1 MRTARRHL
9 SGSRD
14 TQTRMW
20 QHLTAF
26 ADADTAPRVIAD
38 IADFL
43 EHADAVCLLVCAIE
57 ARSETLVRF
66 LYAHEHLLLL
76 GDDEKKYASV
86 LHCAAAHGRIA
97 VVQWVLRHRSMRE
110 SRNKSHVSRVRPF
123 EPTNARNTSLA
134 MAWVN
139 RNVPYL
145 FPAGVMY
152 EAAKQGDLQVVEWL
166 HTTTQYEPYKAME
179 FAASRGYLEVA
190 QWVYDH
196 HTSAI
201 LPIFSTVAGQITKE
215 AAQIYMLEPLGQLDV
230 MNWIA
235 VFVKKTYFREA
246 FATRKGLMGTYD
258 QRDDDID
265 WEDAAA
271 RDAAFSY
278 RRYKAMDH
286 AAAQGDLASL
296 KQLHADGKW
305 PCSAHAM
312 DCAARGG
319 HLHVVK
325 WLHKNRTEGCTSHAI
340 AGAAGNGHF
349 EVAQWLHANRFE
361 GCRSFAM
368 DVTASHG
375 HLQIL
380 QWLYVEYPRFSC
392 SSAFLPCVA
401 ANNHKHVLQW
411 LHEEKGFPLELR
423 TLEAAIADGHFELVQ
438 WILKK
443 VPGLQTQL
451 TPYHAAKAAR
461 SGHFEMTKWLV
472 QDLGLWSPRAL
483 LNAAMAGNLE
493 LVAWL
498 HGTGYP
504 SDMVDGDSLFEIGKT
519 HPLDLVKWLLEH
531 HLAAPHLASTQK
543 QLFALFAHEPKT
555 VSERFGV
562 VTPLTSS
569 VSKGKWFEWDLHTK
583 EAPSWMRAFTRLT
596 LGAAPTAASSIDWM
610 PMIVAQRGDLPILQ
624 SLAEG
629 QHPEMFT
636 KQTMRA
642 ILAYTKAGDILEW
655 FQQNCTPPWKFA
667 GPEMIEWATKFKQRN
682 VLLLFAIEGLRQV
695 SRGHAFGTMVHT
707 ACRHGHVDMLQWAYD
722 NFGTIF
728 GPALPSSSPPSALV
742 QGDELFWSA
751 APWHECLLGAAAYG
765 QLDVVQWI
773 YGNGISSVLELIC
786 ASGFRQTLANT
797 AMASG
802 QLAILKWVYEQ
813 QPFWEVQEKHEMHV
827 SMTQA
832 ALQEAMNNKL
842 VDVLQWYL
850 EQQQLHCDAINHLGP
865 AFQDRI
871 KNFVAT
877 EARGFLPMTE
887 IAFVLPPSSIS
898 VGCGAQGPSK
908 GNAFTNL

>member
-1 MRTARRHL
+1 MHNCTTTLPQH
-9 SGSRD
+9 
-14 TQTRMW
+14 TQRRMW

-26 ADADTAPRVIAD
+26 AGADADADTAPRVIAD
-38 IADFL
+38 IVDFL
-43 EHADAVCLLVCAIE
+43 EYADAVCLLVCAIE

-110 SRNKSHVSRVRPF
+110 SRSKSHVGCVRPF
-123 EPTNARNTSLA
+123 EPTNATNTSLA

-190 QWVYDH
+190 QWAYDH

-271 RDAAFSY
+271 RDAAFSH

-401 ANNHKHVLQW
+401 SNNHKHVLQW

-451 TPYHAAKAAR
+451 TPCHAAKAAR

-531 HLAAPHLASTQK
+531 HLAAPHFVSTQK

-583 EAPSWMRAFTRLT
+583 EAPSWIRAFARLA
-596 LGAAPTAASSIDWM
+596 LRYSPTAATNFDW
-610 PMIVAQRGDLPILQ
+610 ICLLAAQRGDLPVLQ
-624 SLAEG
+624 SLAMG
-629 QHPEMFT
+629 QHPEVFT
-636 KQTMRA
+636 KQTWRA
-642 ILAYTKAGDILEW
+642 VLMFTKAGDILEW
-655 FQQNCTPPWKFA
+655 FQQNYTPPWKFA
-667 GPEMIEWATKFKQRN
+667 DAEMIEWATKFKQRS
-682 VLLLFAIEGLRQV
+682 VLLLRRRFRE
-695 SRGHAFGTMVHT
+695 HAFGTLVHT
-707 ACRHGHVDMLQWAYD
+707 ACRHGHVDMLQWARGNVD
-722 NFGTIF
+722 AIF
-728 GPALPSSSPPSALV
+728 NLEPSSSSPSPTSS
-742 QGDELFWSA
+742 QDDSLFWSVVS
-751 APWHECLLGAAAYG
+751 WHEYLLDAAAYG
-765 QLDVVQWI
+765 QLSVVQWI
-773 YGNGISSVLELIC
+773 YDNGSSSFLELIC
-786 ASGFRQTLANT
+786 SSGFRQTLANT

-802 QLAILKWVYEQ
+802 QLAILKWVQ
-813 QPFWEVQEKHEMHV
+813 QQDEPHLQLT
-827 SMTQA
+827 SA
-832 ALQEAMNNKL
+832 ALQQAMNNKY
-842 VDVLQWYL
+842 VDLLQWFL
-850 EQQQLHCDAINHLGP
+850 EQRPQCDSASHLEA
-865 AFQDRI
+865 AFQETI
-871 KNFVAT
+871 QHFVT
-877 EARGFLPMTE
+877 SEARGFLPTVG
-887 IAFVLPPSSIS
+887 ISYVLPPSSILS
-898 VGCGAQGPSK
+898 GDAHTVLSN
-908 GNAFTNL
+908 GNAFPKPG